1 MDLSERQL
9 TRRGWWRTHK
19 PILTFLKHTVA
30 VATFGWDFPLLTELW
45 QAWRKRPRVQA
56 RIKRRRAAYRY
67 FGRLIQLSIRL
78 PFRIVIKVLTLGKY
92 PKRSF
97 LWDREFYQAN
107 AE

>member
-1 MDLSERQL
+1 MNLSEKQL
-9 TRRGWWRTHK
+9 ARRGWWRTHR
-19 PILTFLKHTVA
+19 PILTFLRHFIA
-30 VATFGWDFPLLTELW
+30 VITFGWDFPLLTEAW

-56 RIKRRRAAYRY
+56 RIKRRQAAYRY

-78 PFRIVIKVLTLGKY
+78 PLRILIKVLTLGRR
-92 PKRSF
+92 PRRSF

>member
-1 MDLSERQL
+1 MDLSEKQL
-9 TRRGWWRTHK
+9 TRQGWWRTHR
-19 PILTFLKHTVA
+19 PILTFLKHLIA
-30 VATFGWDFPLLTELW
+30 VVTFGWDFPFLTELW

-78 PFRIVIKVLTLGKY
+78 IFRVVIKVLTLGKY

-97 LWDREFYQAN
+97 LWDHEFYQAN